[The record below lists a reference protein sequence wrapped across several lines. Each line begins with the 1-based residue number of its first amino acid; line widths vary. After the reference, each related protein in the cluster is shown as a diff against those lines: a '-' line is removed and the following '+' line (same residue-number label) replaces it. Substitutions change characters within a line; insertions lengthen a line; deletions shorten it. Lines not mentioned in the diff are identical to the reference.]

1 MEAKDFSAL
10 RISLA
15 SPEQIRSWSYGEVT
29 KPETINY
36 RRLRPEMDGLFCE
49 RIFGPTRDWQCYCG
63 KYKNIRYR
71 GIICDKCG
79 VEVTR
84 AAVRRERMGHIELA
98 APVAHVWYTRRVP
111 SYLGLLLDV
120 SRRNLDRV
128 LYFAQYV
135 VTQVDED
142 ARRRTI
148 DRIQKELALKDQ
160 ELAGGLEEQMN
171 GQRVDQLA
179 EEFEGKVKAIHKHF
193 DGELARLSDE
203 MVGEARLAQQL
214 VEDQL
219 GQTAVEAISLKS
231 IEAVIVPEGETI
243 ANDHI
248 SRIQALVNDHL
259 SKLQSETEAMAKE
272 KIAEISGEMDAAN
285 DGAGSMDEQL
295 AELKNRL
302 KELYNPVD
310 LKDRLEDLY
319 NPNPAEDKSHFK
331 KLKELLDWLRNCLEK
346 QLPKLKEQ
354 SSGFESLLGMC
365 EAVERGYEQIGQLL
379 KLRSLQFLAE
389 NPDWNRSEDY
399 CLFFL
404 SEGNYRNELKAK
416 FGNVFQAS
424 MGAEAFYDI
433 LSALNLTKM
442 NEQLWQEV
450 RTTRSKQ
457 RSKKATKRLRVVE
470 SLQNSR
476 ATVIDADD
484 QTNQE
489 NEPKGNRPE
498 WMIMKALPVIPP
510 DLRPMVQLDGG
521 RFATSDLNDLY
532 RRVINRNNR
541 LKHLLD
547 LGAPDVIVRNEKR
560 MLQEAVD
567 SLIDNSQRGKAL
579 SRRGRRELKSLSD
592 MLKGKKGRF
601 RRNLLGKRVDYSGRS
616 VIVIGPKLKLHQ
628 CGLPKSMALE
638 LYRPFVISRLVQ
650 YTYASNVK
658 GAKRIIERERPEVWE
673 VLEEVIKERPVLLNR
688 APTLHRLGIQA
699 FEPLLVEGKAIQ
711 IHPLV
716 CSAFNAD
723 FDGDQM
729 AVHIPLSDQAVKE
742 ARELMLSTKNLLQ
755 PSDGAPVV
763 GPSKDMVLGN
773 YYLTMDPTVEIVAL
787 KSRADEFRSEQV
799 LYAGDH
805 KVGIAAGSNGYYYAQ
820 FRKIPN
826 AKIFEDGT
834 KRDASGRPKV
844 VETAVDRTVQA
855 LLEGEVDCMLANAY
869 EMKRHLRGKGLEDRL
884 EITNLHERRA
894 VVDMD
899 EVEYLYRIG
908 LVQLHTPILLG
919 NVYDQRSRQDEPEIC
934 TVGRAIFNRIL
945 PDEMRFVQ
953 KTMGKKDLQELVAR
967 CYQVIG
973 ADRTTDVVDAIKN
986 YGFHYATISGTTIA
1000 VSDLTIPDE
1009 RDEILQRADNVVTR
1023 ADRDFRRG
1031 LMTEEERYQITIDE
1045 WKNAKDHLQE
1055 RIEDA
1060 LDPYGPVA
1068 IMATSG
1074 STKGGFGTI
1083 TQLAG
1088 MRGLMADPAG
1098 RIIELPI
1105 RSHFRE
1111 GLNALEY
1118 FISTHGARKGL
1129 ADTALRTA
1137 DAGYLTRRLVDV
1149 AQDMIVNRW
1158 DCNTSRGL
1166 TISRSD
1172 DIAGQTIAERIVGR
1186 CAAEDVHDPETN
1198 ELIVGRNDLID
1209 EEIAGIIDKSTLEE
1223 VVVRSPLTCDLIHGV
1238 CALCYGRDLGS
1249 GEMVKIGAAVG
1260 IIAAQSI
1267 GEPGTQLTLRTF
1279 HTGGTVKSSGGDI
1292 TSGLPRVVEL
1302 FEARQEPKGQS
1313 VMTDIGGILRLTQR
1327 EDGAAIATV
1336 IDSEVTSEEH
1346 EIPPEWVV
1354 HAADGKDIKEGAAI
1368 ASHSED
1374 LKSPMAGKVHIESN
1388 AVSIRAE
1395 ADEQYE
1401 ISDDWGIWVTD
1412 GEDIKKGAV
1421 IASHSAELKSSMAG
1435 KVHIEG
1441 NTVYIRAERR
1451 DEQEYEIPANARLR
1465 KEIHDGMEV
1474 KPGQQLTEGSK
1485 NPHRILRVLG
1495 PDATQLY
1502 LLSEIQEVYRS
1513 QGVSIADKHFETV
1526 IRKMMCKV
1534 QITQSGDSDLL
1545 PGELIDQL
1553 KLLEINEALIAEDK
1567 EPALVTPVLL
1577 GITKAALNTESYLSA
1592 ASFQHTIKVLAG
1604 AAIEGKVDPL
1614 HGLKEN
1620 VIIGKLIPAGTGFE
1634 IYQERDAPSPD
1645 VTLEAQDTL
1654 GLDELGDQDDFENML
1669 SEP

>member
-84 AAVRRERMGHIELA
+84 SSVRRERMGHIELA

-135 VTQVDED
+135 VTQIDED
-142 ARRRTI
+142 ARGKATS
-148 DRIQKELALKDQ
+148 RIKKELALKEQ
-160 ELAGGLEEQMN
+160 ELAGDIEEQMSE
-171 GQRVDQLA
+171 QRGDRDQRA
-179 EEFEGKVKAIHKHF
+179 EEFDSKVKAIREHF

-203 MVGEARLAQQL
+203 VMSEAQSAQL
-214 VEDQL
+214 RVENLL
-219 GQTAVEAISLKS
+219 GQTAPAAIHLES
-231 IEAVIVPEGETI
+231 IKAVIVAKGEAI

-248 SRIQALVNDHL
+248 SRIQTLVNAHL
-259 SKLQSETEAMAKE
+259 SDLQSEIEDLIRQEIAK
-272 KIAEISGEMDAAN
+272 ISGEIDSAN
-285 DGAGSMDEQL
+285 IDLASSMDEHL
-295 AELKNRL
+295 TELEDRLDEFRAKAEKQI
-302 KELYNPVD
+302 KEL
-310 LKDRLEDLY
+310 E
-319 NPNPAEDKSHFK
+319 
-331 KLKELLDWLRNCLEK
+331 ELH
-346 QLPKLKEQ
+346 
-354 SSGFESLLGMC
+354 
-365 EAVERGYEQIGQLL
+365 V
-379 KLRSLQFLAE
+379 LQFL
-389 NPDWNRSEDY
+389 SE
-399 CLFFL
+399 
-404 SEGNYRNELKAK
+404 SRYRELKSR
-416 FGNVFQAS
+416 FGNVFQAN
-424 MGAEAFYDI
+424 MGAEAFYEI
-433 LSALNLTKM
+433 LGTLNLTKM
-442 NEQLWQEV
+442 SEELWKEV
-450 RTTRSKQ
+450 RTTKSKQ

-470 SLQNSR
+470 SLRSSR
-476 ATVIDADD
+476 TTITDTDE
-484 QTNQE
+484 TNQE
-489 NEPKGNRPE
+489 NEPNGNRPE
-498 WMIMKALPVIPP
+498 WMILTVLPVIPP

-628 CGLPKSMALE
+628 CGLPKTMALE

-650 YTYASNVK
+650 YNYASNVK

-729 AVHIPLSDQAVKE
+729 AVHVPLSDQAVKE
-742 ARELMLSTKNLLQ
+742 ARDRMLSTRNLLK
-755 PSDGAPVV
+755 PSDGMPIV

-787 KSRADEFRSEQV
+787 KTRANEFRSEQS
-799 LYAGDH
+799 LYSGDS
-805 KVGIAAGSNGYYYAQ
+805 KVGIAFRSNGYYYAQ
-820 FRKIPN
+820 FRKVPN
-826 AKIFEDGT
+826 SQLFLDKTVPDEN
-834 KRDASGRPKV
+834 GRPKV

-855 LLEGEVDCMLANAY
+855 LLDGEVDCMLANAY
-869 EMKRHLRGKGLEDRL
+869 EMRKYLRGKGLEDQL
-884 EITNLHERRA
+884 EITNLHERRV

-908 LVQLHTPILLG
+908 LVHLHTPILLG
-919 NVYDQRSRQDEPEIC
+919 NVYDKSGPQAEPEIC
-934 TVGRAIFNRIL
+934 TVGRAIFNQIL

-953 KTMGKKDLQELVAR
+953 ETLGKKGLQELVAR

-973 ADRTTDVVDAIKN
+973 ADRTTDVVDGIKN

-1000 VSDLTIPDE
+1000 VSDLTVPDE
-1009 RDEILQRADNVVTR
+1009 RAEIMQRADEVVTR
-1023 ADRDFRRG
+1023 AERDFRRG

-1045 WKNAKDHLQE
+1045 WNRAKEDLQE
-1055 RIEDA
+1055 SIRDT
-1060 LDPYGPVA
+1060 LDPYGPIA
-1068 IMATSG
+1068 IMAVSG
-1074 STKGGFGTI
+1074 STKGGFGPI

-1088 MRGLMADPAG
+1088 MRGLMADPSG
-1098 RIIELPI
+1098 RIIDLPI

-1158 DCNTSRGL
+1158 DCNTQRGL
-1166 TISRSD
+1166 IIYRKD
-1172 DIAGQTIAERIVGR
+1172 DIAGQTIDERIVGR
-1186 CAAEDVHDPETN
+1186 CASSDLHHPDTG
-1198 ELIVGRNDLID
+1198 ELIVGRNELID
-1209 EEIAGIIDKSTLEE
+1209 EDVAKIIHDLSLAE
-1223 VVVRSPLTCDLIHGV
+1223 VEVRSPLTCDLIHGV

-1249 GEMVKIGAAVG
+1249 GDMVNIGSAVG

-1279 HTGGTVKSSGGDI
+1279 HTGGTVRSGGDI
-1292 TSGLPRVVEL
+1292 TSGLPRVEEL
-1302 FEARQEPKGQS
+1302 FEARQKPKGES
-1313 VMTDIGGILRLTQR
+1313 VMTDIGGILRLEAR
-1327 EDGAAIATV
+1327 EDGVRIAKV
-1336 IDSEVTSEEH
+1336 IDSEVFSETH
-1346 EIPPEWVV
+1346 EIPADWDIHV
-1354 HAADGKDIKEGAAI
+1354 ADGKDIKEGARI
-1368 ASHSED
+1368 ASHD
-1374 LKSPMAGKVHIESN
+1374 
-1388 AVSIRAE
+1388 AE
-1395 ADEQYE
+1395 
-1401 ISDDWGIWVTD
+1401 
-1412 GEDIKKGAV
+1412 
-1421 IASHSAELKSSMAG
+1421 ELASSMAG
-1435 KVHIEG
+1435 TVHIED
-1441 NTVYIRAERR
+1441 NTVYIRFERR
-1451 DEQEYEIPANARLR
+1451 EEQEHEIPANARL
-1465 KEIHDGMEV
+1465 KKTIVDGMEV
-1474 KPGQQLTEGSK
+1474 KPGEQLTEGSK

-1502 LLSEIQEVYRS
+1502 LLGEIQEVYRS
-1513 QGVSIADKHFETV
+1513 QGVNIADKHFETV

-1534 QITQSGDSDLL
+1534 QITKSGDSDLL
-1545 PGELIDQL
+1545 PGELIDELELRRKNEVL
-1553 KLLEINEALIAEDK
+1553 KAEDK
-1567 EPALVTPVLL
+1567 TIVTATPVLL
-1577 GITKAALNTESYLSA
+1577 GITKAALSTESYLSA

-1620 VIIGKLIPAGTGFE
+1620 VIIGKLIPAGTGFHA
-1634 IYQERDAPSPD
+1634 YQDREAVAPA
-1645 VTLEAQDTL
+1645 VTLEAQ
-1654 GLDELGDQDDFENML
+1654 GALDPDDFSDQDDFENML
-1669 SEP
+1669 NEL

>member
-49 RIFGPTRDWQCYCG
+49 RTFGPTRDWQCYCG

-84 AAVRRERMGHIELA
+84 SSVRRERMGHIELA

-142 ARRRTI
+142 ARAKAI
-148 DRIQKELALKDQ
+148 SRIEKELKLKEQ
-160 ELAGGLEEQMN
+160 ELAGDVEEQMSELRDN
-171 GQRVDQLA
+171 RDQVA
-179 EEFEGKVKAIHKHF
+179 QQFDDKVKAIREHF
-193 DGELARLSDE
+193 DAQLASSSDE
-203 MVGEARLAQQL
+203 VMSEAQAAQTRIESL
-214 VEDQL
+214 I
-219 GQTAVEAISLKS
+219 GQEAAAEISLKS
-231 IEAVIVPEGETI
+231 MTAVVVAEGEMIT
-243 ANDHI
+243 NDHI
-248 SRIQALVNDHL
+248 SRIQELVNDHL
-259 SKLQSETEAMAKE
+259 SALQGELELLTQE
-272 KIAEISGEMDAAN
+272 EIQKVSGEIDTAN
-285 DGAGSMDEQL
+285 IDVDSSMDEHL
-295 AELKNRL
+295 AELDERMSSLRASAENQIE
-302 KELYNPVD
+302 EL
-310 LKDRLEDLY
+310 
-319 NPNPAEDKSHFK
+319 
-331 KLKELLDWLRNCLEK
+331 
-346 QLPKLKEQ
+346 
-354 SSGFESLLGMC
+354 
-365 EAVERGYEQIGQLL
+365 EALHV
-379 KLRSLQFLAE
+379 LQFL
-389 NPDWNRSEDY
+389 SE
-399 CLFFL
+399 
-404 SEGNYRNELKAK
+404 SRYRELKSR
-416 FGNVFQAS
+416 FGNVFQAN

-433 LSALNLTKM
+433 LSGLNLAKLS
-442 NEQLWQEV
+442 EELWLEV
-450 RTTRSKQ
+450 RTSKSKQ
-457 RSKKATKRLRVVE
+457 RRRKATKRLRVVE
-470 SLQNSR
+470 SLRSSR
-476 ATVIDADD
+476 STVIDTDE
-484 QTNQE
+484 TKQE
-489 NEPKGNRPE
+489 NEPHGNRPE
-498 WMIMKALPVIPP
+498 WMILTALPVIPP

-567 SLIDNSQRGKAL
+567 SLIDNSQRGKEL

-628 CGLPKSMALE
+628 CGLPKTMALE
-638 LYRPFVISRLVQ
+638 LYRPFVISRLVA
-650 YTYASNVK
+650 YNYASNVK

-673 VLEEVIKERPVLLNR
+673 VLEEVIRERPVLLNR

-729 AVHIPLSDQAVKE
+729 AVHVPLSEQAVKE
-742 ARELMLSTKNLLQ
+742 ARELMLSTRNLLK
-755 PSDGAPVV
+755 PSDGAPIV

-773 YYLTMDPTVEIVAL
+773 YYLTMDPTVEIAAL
-787 KSRADEFRSEQV
+787 RSRADEFRSESA
-799 LYAGDH
+799 LFTGDY
-805 KVGIAAGSNGYYYAQ
+805 KVGIAFRSNGYYYAQ
-820 FRKIPN
+820 FRHVPN
-826 AKIFEDGT
+826 SELYLDETAPDEN
-834 KRDASGRPKV
+834 GRPRV
-844 VETAVDRTVQA
+844 VKSAVDRTVEA
-855 LLEGEVDCMLANAY
+855 LLAGEVDCLLANAY
-869 EMKRHLRGKGLEDRL
+869 EMRKYMRDKGLEDQL
-884 EITNLHERRA
+884 EITNLHERRV

-908 LVQLHTPILLG
+908 LVNLHTPILLG
-919 NVYDQRSRQDEPEIC
+919 NIYDERASQEEPEIC
-934 TVGRAIFNRIL
+934 TIGRAIFNRIL

-953 KTMGKKDLQELVAR
+953 ETLGKKGLQQLVAR

-973 ADRTTDVVDAIKN
+973 AEKTTEVVDAIKN

-1000 VSDLTIPDE
+1000 VSDLTVPDE
-1009 RDEILQRADNVVTR
+1009 RAEILRQAEEVVTR
-1023 ADRDFRRG
+1023 AERDFRRG

-1045 WKNAKDHLQE
+1045 WNRAKDFLQE
-1055 RIEDA
+1055 HIQDT
-1060 LDPYGPVA
+1060 LDPYGPIA
-1068 IMATSG
+1068 IMAISG
-1074 STKGGFGTI
+1074 STKGGFGPI

-1088 MRGLMADPAG
+1088 MRGLMADPSG
-1098 RIIELPI
+1098 RIIDLPI

-1111 GLNALEY
+1111 GLDALEF

-1158 DCNTSRGL
+1158 DCNTTQGFNIR
-1166 TISRSD
+1166 RSD

-1186 CAAEDVHDPETN
+1186 CAAQDLHHPETG
-1198 ELIVGRNDLID
+1198 ELIVNRNQLID
-1209 EEIAGIIDKSTLEE
+1209 QEIAEAVEHSGLEE
-1223 VVVRSPLTCDLIHGV
+1223 FEVRSPLTCNLVNGV
-1238 CALCYGRDLGS
+1238 CALCYGRDLGT
-1249 GEMVKIGAAVG
+1249 GEMVNIGAAVG

-1279 HTGGTVKSSGGDI
+1279 HSGGTAESHGDI
-1292 TSGLPRVVEL
+1292 TSGLPRVEEL
-1302 FEARQEPKGQS
+1302 FEARRMPKGES
-1313 VMTDIGGILRLTQR
+1313 VMIDGGGVLRLTER
-1327 EDGAAIATV
+1327 EDGARIATV
-1336 IDSEVTSEEH
+1336 IDSDMRNETHVVPEDW
-1346 EIPPEWVV
+1346 EILVKDR
-1354 HAADGKDIKEGAAI
+1354 ADIKQGTVVARNG
-1368 ASHSED
+1368 ED
-1374 LKSPMAGKVHIESN
+1374 EYVANMAGTVHIEDHT
-1388 AVSIRAE
+1388 VFIRFE
-1395 ADEQYE
+1395 
-1401 ISDDWGIWVTD
+1401 
-1412 GEDIKKGAV
+1412 
-1421 IASHSAELKSSMAG
+1421 
-1435 KVHIEG
+1435 
-1441 NTVYIRAERR
+1441 ER
-1451 DEQEYEIPANARLR
+1451 EENEYEIPANARLR
-1465 KEIHDGMEV
+1465 KTIYDGMEV
-1474 KPGQQLTEGSK
+1474 NAGEQLTEGSK
-1485 NPHRILRVLG
+1485 NPHHILRVLG
-1495 PDATQLY
+1495 ANATQLY

-1513 QGVSIADKHFETV
+1513 QGVNIADKHFETV

-1534 QITQSGDSDLL
+1534 QITKSGDSSLL
-1545 PGELIDQL
+1545 PGELVDQL
-1553 KLLEINEALIAEDK
+1553 KLLEINEQLISQDL
-1567 EPALVTPVLL
+1567 EPCSGTPVLL
-1577 GITKAALNTESYLSA
+1577 GITKAALSTESYLSA

-1604 AAIEGKVDPL
+1604 AAIEGQVDPL

-1620 VIIGKLIPAGTGFE
+1620 VIIGKLIPAGTGFDA
-1634 IYQERDAPSPD
+1634 YQDREAVAPAVS
-1645 VTLEAQDTL
+1645 LEAQ
-1654 GLDELGDQDDFENML
+1654 GALDLEDLSDQDDFESML
-1669 SEP
+1669 SEL

>member
-84 AAVRRERMGHIELA
+84 SSVRRERMGHIELA

-135 VTQVDED
+135 VTTVDED
-142 ARRRTI
+142 ARGKAI
-148 DRIQKELALKDQ
+148 ARIEKELQSKEAELSGAIEDQMTALRDNRDQ
-160 ELAGGLEEQMN
+160 IA
-171 GQRVDQLA
+171 V
-179 EEFEGKVKAIHKHF
+179 EFETKAKAIRDYF
-193 DGELARLSDE
+193 DAELARLSDE
-203 MVGEARLAQQL
+203 VMTEAQSAQTS
-214 VEDQL
+214 VENLL
-219 GQTAVEAISLKS
+219 GQDATEVIKLDSASAVVVAK
-231 IEAVIVPEGETI
+231 GETI

-248 SRIQALVNDHL
+248 SKIQTLVNEHL
-259 SKLQSETEAMAKE
+259 SSIQGEIEALAQE
-272 KIAEISGEMDAAN
+272 EIGKVSGEIDTAN
-285 DGAGSMDEQL
+285 VDVDSTMDEQL
-295 AELKNRL
+295 QELDDKLRNLRESADKQIGELNQLQSLVAYSETATKIRNAEKKDSPFISESKYRELK
-302 KELYNPVD
+302 
-310 LKDRLEDLY
+310 
-319 NPNPAEDKSHFK
+319 S
-331 KLKELLDWLRNCLEK
+331 
-346 QLPKLKEQ
+346 
-354 SSGFESLLGMC
+354 
-365 EAVERGYEQIGQLL
+365 
-379 KLRSLQFLAE
+379 
-389 NPDWNRSEDY
+389 
-399 CLFFL
+399 
-404 SEGNYRNELKAK
+404 K
-416 FGNVFQAS
+416 FGNVFQAA
-424 MGAEAFYDI
+424 MGAEAFYEI
-433 LSALNLTKM
+433 LSNINMTRMAEM
-442 NEQLWQEV
+442 LWDEV
-450 RTTRSKQ
+450 RTARSKQ
-457 RSKKATKRLRVVE
+457 VRRKATKRLRVVE
-470 SLQNSR
+470 SLRSSR
-476 ATVIDADD
+476 ATVMDKDE
-484 QTNQE
+484 TKQE
-489 NEPKGNRPE
+489 NEPHGNRPE
-498 WMIMKALPVIPP
+498 WMILTVLPVIPP

-628 CGLPKSMALE
+628 CGLPKTMALE
-638 LYRPFVISRLVQ
+638 LYRPFVISRLVA
-650 YTYASNVK
+650 YNYASNVK

-729 AVHIPLSDQAVKE
+729 AVHVPLSEQAVKE
-742 ARELMLSTKNLLQ
+742 ARELMLSTRNLLK
-755 PSDGAPVV
+755 PSDGAPIV

-787 KSRADEFRSEQV
+787 RSRADEFRTESA
-799 LYAGDH
+799 LYAGEH
-805 KVGIAAGSNGYYYAQ
+805 KVGIAFRSNGYYYAQ
-820 FRKIPN
+820 FRHVPN
-826 AKIFEDGT
+826 SELYLDETAP
-834 KRDASGRPKV
+834 DANGRPQV
-844 VETAVDRTVQA
+844 VKSAVDRTVAA
-855 LLEGEVDCMLANAY
+855 LLSGEVDCMLANAY
-869 EMKRHLRGKGLEDRL
+869 EMRKYLRANDLEDRL
-884 EITNLHERRA
+884 EITNLHERRV

-899 EVEYLYRIG
+899 EVEYLYGIG
-908 LVQLHTPILLG
+908 LVNLHSPILLG
-919 NVYDQRSRQDEPEIC
+919 NVYDELSPQDEPEIC
-934 TVGRAIFNRIL
+934 TVGRALFNRIL

-953 KTMGKKDLQELVAR
+953 ETLGKRGLQDLVAR

-973 ADRTTDVVDAIKN
+973 GERTTEVVDAIKN
-986 YGFHYATISGTTIA
+986 FGFHYATISGTTIA
-1000 VSDLTIPDE
+1000 VSDLTIPAE
-1009 RDEILQRADNVVTR
+1009 RADILREAEDVVTR
-1023 ADRDFRRG
+1023 AERDFRRG

-1045 WKNAKDHLQE
+1045 WNRAKDYLQDQ
-1055 RIEDA
+1055 IQDA
-1060 LDPYGPVA
+1060 LDPYGPIA
-1068 IMATSG
+1068 IMALSG
-1074 STKGGFGTI
+1074 STKGGFGPI

-1088 MRGLMADPAG
+1088 MRGLMADPSG
-1098 RIIELPI
+1098 RIIDLPI

-1158 DCNTSRGL
+1158 DCGTNRGL
-1166 TISRSD
+1166 RIFRAD
-1172 DIAGQTIAERIVGR
+1172 DIAGQTVEERIVGR
-1186 CAAEDVHDPETN
+1186 CSAEDIVDPQTN
-1198 ELIVGRNDLID
+1198 ELIVGRNEMID
-1209 EEIAGIIDKSTLEE
+1209 EDIAAKIQQSTLESVE
-1223 VVVRSPLTCDLIHGV
+1223 VRSPLTCDLVHGV
-1238 CALCYGRDLGS
+1238 CAMCYGRDLGT
-1249 GEMVKIGAAVG
+1249 GEMVNIGSAVG

-1279 HTGGTVKSSGGDI
+1279 HSGGTAEVRDI
-1292 TSGLPRVVEL
+1292 TSGLPRVEEL
-1302 FEARQEPKGQS
+1302 FEARRAPKGEA
-1313 VMTDIGGILRLTQR
+1313 VTTGIAGKLRLTER
-1327 EDGAAIATV
+1327 SDGARIATV
-1336 IDSEVTSEEH
+1336 IFEDLDSEEH
-1346 EIPPEWVV
+1346 DIPEGWDVV
-1354 HAADGKDIKEGAAI
+1354 AKDGK
-1368 ASHSED
+1368 
-1374 LKSPMAGKVHIESN
+1374 
-1388 AVSIRAE
+1388 
-1395 ADEQYE
+1395 
-1401 ISDDWGIWVTD
+1401 
-1412 GEDIKKGAV
+1412 DIKKGAV
-1421 IASHSAELKSSMAG
+1421 IARNGDDEIVAGLAG
-1435 KVHIEG
+1435 KVHVEESK
-1441 NTVYIRAERR
+1441 VYIRFQDNIE
-1451 DEQEYEIPANARLR
+1451 EELEIPANARLR
-1465 KEIHDGMEV
+1465 KEIYDGMDIEA
-1474 KPGQQLTEGSK
+1474 GEQLTEGSK

-1495 PDATQLY
+1495 ANATQLY

-1513 QGVSIADKHFETV
+1513 QGVNIADKHFETV

-1534 QITQSGDSDLL
+1534 QITKSGDSDLL

-1553 KLLEINEALIAEDK
+1553 KLLEINERLINEDAE
-1567 EPALVTPVLL
+1567 PCSGTPVLL
-1577 GITKAALNTESYLSA
+1577 GITKAALSTESYLSA

-1604 AAIEGKVDPL
+1604 AAIEGQVDPL

-1620 VIIGKLIPAGTGFE
+1620 VIIGKLIPAGTGFHA
-1634 IYQERDAPSPD
+1634 YHEREVIAPP
-1645 VTLEAQDTL
+1645 VTLEAQ
-1654 GLDELGDQDDFENML
+1654 GALDRDEVGDIDDFENML
-1669 SEP
+1669 SEL